1 MVEFP
6 KEWWL
11 EKGDELEINNQ
22 KFKIIK
28 TVIDSVCGS
37 DNVCRSE
44 KILYLEKNFVVK
56 IISDK
61 IIFGKNIKEKFEEI
75 KLKSIKIK

>member
-1 MVEFP
+1 MFSKNMVQIP
-6 KEWWL
+6 KEFWL

-22 KFKIIK
+22 KFKIVK

-44 KILYLEKNFVVK
+44 KILYLGKG
-56 IISDK
+56 
-61 IIFGKNIKEKFEEI
+61 FGKNIKGKFEGI
-75 KLKSIKIK
+75 KLNSIKIK